1 MTKIVVACK
10 YVPDSTGDRSFKAD
24 GTVDRDSVDGLLS
37 ELDEYAVEQALQIA
51 EAQGGGI
58 TAVTVGPADAVQALR
73 KAIQMGVGDAVH
85 VQDDAIAGSD
95 VFATSAVLA
104 AAIGKLDADIVL
116 FGMASTD
123 GGGGVVPTL
132 VADRLGLPALT
143 HASSVT
149 VDGSTVRIS
158 RDSDTVVQRIEARIP
173 VVVSVTDRTD
183 EARYPSFK
191 GILAAKKKKVTVWSL
206 DDLVLSADQVGL
218 DHASTRVVVADRRP
232 ARTAGQIVTDDGD
245 GGIKLVEYLTTTRS
259 SERPFMSEVLVL
271 VATGEGGKVAK
282 SGLELL
288 TLARRLGEPSAVVFG
303 DADNDTLG
311 RYGVGT
317 VYRFEGAE
325 YTDYL
330 VAPKAEAIAA
340 LVARGGPPR
349 CWSAPPMRARR
360 SPPGLRCARGRVSS
374 TTRSTSPRRSRA
386 RTRCSPFSP
395 ETTPSPRVSP
405 RARW

>member
-1 MTKIVVACK
+1 VTKIVVACK

-58 TAVTVGPADAVQALR
+58 TAVTVGTADAVQALR

-158 RDSDTVVQRIEARIP
+158 RDSDTAVQRIEARIP

-360 SPPGLRCARGRVSS
+360 SPPELRCARGRVSS

-386 RTRCSPFSP
+386 RTGCSPFSP

>member
-132 VADRLGLPALT
+132 VADRLGLPA
-143 HASSVT
+143 
-149 VDGSTVRIS
+149 
-158 RDSDTVVQRIEARIP
+158 
-173 VVVSVTDRTD
+173 
-183 EARYPSFK
+183 
-191 GILAAKKKKVTVWSL
+191 
-206 DDLVLSADQVGL
+206 
-218 DHASTRVVVADRRP
+218 
-232 ARTAGQIVTDDGD
+232 
-245 GGIKLVEYLTTTRS
+245 
-259 SERPFMSEVLVL
+259 
-271 VATGEGGKVAK
+271 
-282 SGLELL
+282 
-288 TLARRLGEPSAVVFG
+288 
-303 DADNDTLG
+303 
-311 RYGVGT
+311 
-317 VYRFEGAE
+317 
-325 YTDYL
+325 
-330 VAPKAEAIAA
+330 
-340 LVARGGPPR
+340 
-349 CWSAPPMRARR
+349 
-360 SPPGLRCARGRVSS
+360 
-374 TTRSTSPRRSRA
+374 PRR
-386 RTRCSPFSP
+386 
-395 ETTPSPRVSP
+395 
-405 RARW
+405 